1 MTAQKN
7 TQKEKKRKEK
17 KRKEKKRKEKKKSA
31 IVETSKKDYWSHN
44 TPNSTL
50 AHARWI

>member
-7 TQKEKKRKEK
+7 TQKEK